1 MHNRDRFAST
11 IPDEVTSLVTLQRRL
26 DIPDSAHESYSPR
39 FLRGLVVLFLMQSS
53 VNAVRPI
60 VSYSALDLGAD
71 AAELGLIAAGF
82 AMLSLV
88 VVIPV
93 GRLIDRHREMPF
105 IVGGLALACAVG
117 FALAIVDTIWAL
129 VVTQSVLGFG
139 QVLTVLGM
147 RC

>member
-1 MHNRDRFAST
+1 
-11 IPDEVTSLVTLQRRL
+11 
-26 DIPDSAHESYSPR
+26 
-39 FLRGLVVLFLMQSS
+39 VLLLMQSS

-105 IVGGLALACAVG
+105 IVGGLALVCAVG
-117 FALAIVDTIWAL
+117 SRSPSSTRSGRA
-129 VVTQSVLGFG
+129 S
-139 QVLTVLGM
+139 
-147 RC
+147 